1 MAIVKSK
8 RNVAKGTL
16 DYLDKKELVA
26 TYLLLNK
33 EFNDYEE
40 DVKKQIGTYESELKS
55 LKLKVKEESDRVEQL
70 QRSLTLFVT
79 DENVKRE
86 ILRLYAKGNSTINI
100 HKVLNE
106 TKKISVEYEVIN
118 DIITNLKNR
127 DLPIEDLDFY
137 AKEVKFH
144 LENNSNQ
151 EEELRIS
158 QIRQLEENQN
168 SINDIIAE
176 VKKNGIPENFAETTN
191 VFIQLMKEKRA
202 NADSMAKLLKGSS
215 DSIMTGQDINSAKEM
230 KEKINNHANRIL
242 NNFNPNEGTMVVV

>member
-40 DVKKQIGTYESELKS
+40 DVKKQIKGYEEELRKVKM
-55 LKLKVKEESDRVEQL
+55 KLKEETDRVEQL

-144 LENNSNQ
+144 LEDNSNQ
-151 EEELRIS
+151 EEE
-158 QIRQLEENQN
+158 
-168 SINDIIAE
+168 
-176 VKKNGIPENFAETTN
+176 
-191 VFIQLMKEKRA
+191 
-202 NADSMAKLLKGSS
+202 
-215 DSIMTGQDINSAKEM
+215 
-230 KEKINNHANRIL
+230 
-242 NNFNPNEGTMVVV
+242 

>member
-1 MAIVKSK
+1 MADRFDKPLAKS
-8 RNVAKGTL
+8 TL
-16 DYLDKKELVA
+16 DNMKNTELADKYIATFAMAKAMEKEYNTLIASYEKSIKEQDVG
-26 TYLLLNK
+26 LNK
-33 EFNDYEE
+33 AHAR
-40 DVKKQIGTYESELKS
+40 I
-55 LKLKVKEESDRVEQL
+55 EQL
-70 QRSLTLFVT
+70 QNSLTLFIT
-79 DENVKRE
+79 DEHTKKE

-127 DLPIEDLDFY
+127 DLPTEDLEFY

-144 LENNSNQ
+144 LENSSNQ

-176 VKKNGIPENFAETTN
+176 VKRNGIPSDFAETTS

-230 KEKINNHANRIL
+230 KEKINNNANRIL
-242 NNFNPNEGTMVVV
+242 NNFNPNENSMVVV